1 MSYSSLTKFITI
13 RFRLHRVIPVYNN
26 SSKDRLKVVDLS
38 YFGSR
43 TRKTTSLSHPL
54 NELIVDIFIVPLFI
68 QKCSFLL
75 SLIFL

>member
-1 MSYSSLTKFITI
+1 MLYSSLPKFITI

-43 TRKTTSLSHPL
+43 TRKTTSLSDAPY
-54 NELIVDIFIVPLFI
+54 VT
-68 QKCSFLL
+68 S
-75 SLIFL
+75 

>member
-1 MSYSSLTKFITI
+1 MSYSSLPKFITI

-43 TRKTTSLSHPL
+43 TRKTTSLSDAEVL
-54 NELIVDIFIVPLFI
+54 EDIVEG
-68 QKCSFLL
+68 FLTTDL
-75 SLIFL
+75 STSDFAKFL

>member
-1 MSYSSLTKFITI
+1 MSYSSLPKFITI

-43 TRKTTSLSHPL
+43 TRKTTSLSDAEVL
-54 NELIVDIFIVPLFI
+54 KDIVEG
-68 QKCSFLL
+68 FLTTDL
-75 SLIFL
+75 STSDFAKFL